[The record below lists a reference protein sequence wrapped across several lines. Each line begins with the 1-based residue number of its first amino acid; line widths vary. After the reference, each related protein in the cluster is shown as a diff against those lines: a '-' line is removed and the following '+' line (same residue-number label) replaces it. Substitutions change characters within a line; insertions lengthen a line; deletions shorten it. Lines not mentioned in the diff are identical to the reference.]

1 MYNYT
6 SCGYSLVVESHASD
20 LVARVRFSLPAPKC
34 VFVELLIIIDIS
46 EFEDILPIIEELQDG
61 LTYEEIECV
70 GVNDCCNETNK
81 NYVVE
86 IQGFIDSNDEFIT
99 KEELMALENVD
110 EGMLDTFIITIHMC
124 VNCGKWV
131 LGILEDEI

>member
-1 MYNYT
+1 ME
-6 SCGYSLVVESHASD
+6 LFKIKD
-20 LVARVRFSLPAPKC
+20 LTFNKEDFLDD
-34 VFVELLIIIDIS
+34 ID
-46 EFEDILPIIEELQDG
+46 EFEDIIPIIQELQEE

-70 GVNDCCNETNK
+70 GVNDCCDKTNK

-86 IQGFIDSNDEFIT
+86 ILGFIDSNDEFIT
-99 KEELMALENVD
+99 KEEALNSNLD
-110 EGMLDTFIITIHMC
+110 EEMLDTFIITIHMC

>member
-1 MYNYT
+1 ME
-6 SCGYSLVVESHASD
+6 LFKIKD
-20 LVARVRFSLPAPKC
+20 LVFRKEDFLD
-34 VFVELLIIIDIS
+34 DIS

-61 LTYEEIECV
+61 LSYEEIECV

-99 KEELMALENVD
+99 REELMTLGNID
-110 EGMLDTFIITIHMC
+110 EDMLDTFIITIHMC

>member
-1 MYNYT
+1 ME
-6 SCGYSLVVESHASD
+6 LFKIKD
-20 LVARVRFSLPAPKC
+20 LTFNKEDFLDD
-34 VFVELLIIIDIS
+34 ID
-46 EFEDILPIIEELQDG
+46 EFEDIIPIIQELQEE

-70 GVNDCCNETNK
+70 GVNDCCDKTNK

-86 IQGFIDSNDEFIT
+86 ILGFIDSNDEFIT
-99 KEELMALENVD
+99 KEEALNSNLD
-110 EGMLDTFIITIHMC
+110 EEMLDTFIITIHMW

>member
-1 MYNYT
+1 ME
-6 SCGYSLVVESHASD
+6 LFKIKD
-20 LVARVRFSLPAPKC
+20 LVFRKEDFLD
-34 VFVELLIIIDIS
+34 DIS

-99 KEELMALENVD
+99 KEELMALENID
-110 EGMLDTFIITIHMC
+110 EGMLSKVDRLNDICDYIEDILSHIDDYRKIA
-124 VNCGKWV
+124 NKNGNGKIFR
-131 LGILEDEI
+131 LD

>member
-1 MYNYT
+1 ME
-6 SCGYSLVVESHASD
+6 LFKIKD
-20 LVARVRFSLPAPKC
+20 LVFRKEDFLD
-34 VFVELLIIIDIS
+34 DIS

-61 LTYEEIECV
+61 LSYEEIECV
-70 GVNDCCNETNK
+70 GVNDCRNETNK

>member
-1 MYNYT
+1 ME
-6 SCGYSLVVESHASD
+6 LFKIKD
-20 LVARVRFSLPAPKC
+20 LVFRKEDFLD
-34 VFVELLIIIDIS
+34 DIS

-86 IQGFIDSNDEFIT
+86 IQGFIDSNDELLVVKLAREAAWKGFNARGSEWIKT
-99 KEELMALENVD
+99 NL
-110 EGMLDTFIITIHMC
+110 
-124 VNCGKWV
+124 
-131 LGILEDEI
+131 

>member
-1 MYNYT
+1 M
-6 SCGYSLVVESHASD
+6 D
-20 LVARVRFSLPAPKC
+20 
-34 VFVELLIIIDIS
+34 DIS

-61 LTYEEIECV
+61 LSYEEIECV

-99 KEELMALENVD
+99 KEELMTLGNID
-110 EGMLDTFIITIHMC
+110 EDMLDTFIITIHMC

>member
-1 MYNYT
+1 ME
-6 SCGYSLVVESHASD
+6 LFKIKD
-20 LVARVRFSLPAPKC
+20 LVFRKEDFLD
-34 VFVELLIIIDIS
+34 DIS

-61 LTYEEIECV
+61 LSYEEIECV

-99 KEELMALENVD
+99 KEEKEQFENVLKED
-110 EGMLDTFIITIHMC
+110 ALDLFVIRVYKC
-124 VNCGKWV
+124 VDCGKWIID
-131 LGILEDEI
+131 ILED

>member
-1 MYNYT
+1 ME
-6 SCGYSLVVESHASD
+6 LFKIKD
-20 LVARVRFSLPAPKC
+20 LIFNKEDFLD
-34 VFVELLIIIDIS
+34 DIE
-46 EFEDILPIIEELQDG
+46 EFEDIIPIIQELQDQ

-70 GVNDCCNETNK
+70 GVNDCCDKTNK

-86 IQGFIDSNDEFIT
+86 ILGFIDSNDEFIT
-99 KEELMALENVD
+99 KEEALNSNLD
-110 EGMLDTFIITIHMC
+110 EEMLDTFIITIHMC